1 MNNLIYYPSFEFK
14 DREWLKFALL
24 YLRNVHMIIPERGER
39 NLTREFHDIYD
50 STNLF
55 RIYRPEY
62 EHGYNASLDAIET
75 IEPILRNP
83 EYYSRRFYIRHGSE
97 TIIDKWRNI
106 QNQDFEVF
114 EEKYSQEFV
123 HFCIQNGFAHYSPN
137 GLFLPEE
144 LSQIYMALL
153 AKAIGDSEFNRLSP
167 ITDIGKLDYI
177 TNALRQPNLNEDKIT
192 LARNVINVFLP
203 KNLNRLS
210 VEQILNFRTSNNFDT
225 KLTAFHDAINGF
237 HTSIENGS
245 LAADFI
251 RQYENPFNEL
261 TEELKNLSLDLVK
274 YGLGTY
280 LIFNAPN
287 VEIPNFIKDV
297 IIGGVTIYTGR
308 KIKVKSTWNNTRS
321 RVLTRRYLTGIRQIR
336 PTSNGSKNIRY
347 AQLK

>member
-1 MNNLIYYPSFEFK
+1 MNNLIYYPSFEFR
-14 DREWLKFALL
+14 DRDWLKFALL

-39 NLTREFHDIYD
+39 NLTREFHDIYE

-55 RIYRPEY
+55 RIYRPRY
-62 EHGYNASLDAIET
+62 DHGYNASLDAIEA

-83 EYYSRRFYIRHGSE
+83 QYYSRRFYMRYGHE
-97 TIIDKWRNI
+97 TILDKWRNQ

-114 EEKYSQEFV
+114 EEKYSHEFV
-123 HFCIQNGFAHYSPN
+123 HFCIKNRLAHHSPN
-137 GLFLPEE
+137 GLFLPKE

-153 AKAIGDSEFNRLSP
+153 AKAIGDSEPNGLSP

-177 TNALRQPNLNEDKIT
+177 TNTLRRPDPNEDRIT

-210 VEQILNFRTSNNFDT
+210 VEEILDFRTSNNFDA
-225 KLTAFHDAINGF
+225 KLTAFHNAINGF
-237 HTSIENGS
+237 HSSVENGN

-261 TEELKNLSLDLVK
+261 TEELKNLSLELVT

-280 LIFNAPN
+280 MILNAPN
-287 VEIPNFIKDV
+287 IEIPNVIKDV

-308 KIKVKSTWNNTRS
+308 KIRIKSTWNNTRS
-321 RVLTRRYLTGIRQIR
+321 RVLTRRYLTGIKQIR
-336 PTSNGSKNIRY
+336 PATSIHKTLPG
-347 AQLK
+347 